1 MMLSFLVGMTDS
13 TDASPAK
20 KSKLDLLSKHEVMF
34 PDADHEPPDMT
45 DHASDDSG
53 DDYSSSLE
61 KQDQK
66 SIWDEINTLTPLGSI
81 QTWLS
86 KPNVNVP
93 AKKETRFVGFIYVR

>member
-1 MMLSFLVGMTDS
+1 MILSFLVGITDS

-20 KSKLDLLSKHEVMF
+20 NLLSKHEVMF